1 MIDKQVPDFR
11 SAIDGLR
18 SGDTIMV
25 SGFGGAG
32 MPRGLVAAVLELA
45 PRDLVVIS
53 NNAGFTTGDI
63 SDWLSAG
70 LVRKMIC
77 SYPRSSKTFVRLYR
91 EGRLELELNPQG
103 TLVERMRAA
112 GVGLGGILSPVSAG
126 TLLGEGKPVHTV
138 DGRDYVL
145 ETPLKADFAIL
156 RAKRADRLG
165 NLTYNKT
172 ARNFGPV
179 MAMAARTVVAEVDEV
194 VEAGGIDP
202 EIVVTPGVLVDRV
215 VIGRPQHAAEVRA

>member
-1 MIDKQVPDFR
+1 MIDKEVAGFR
-11 SAIDGLR
+11 DAVDGLK
-18 SGDTIMV
+18 SGSTVLV

-32 MPRGLVAAVLELA
+32 MPRGLVAAILDLA
-45 PRDLVVIS
+45 PRDLTVVS
-53 NNAGFTTGDI
+53 NNCGFGPGDI
-63 SDWLSAG
+63 SDWLAAG

-77 SYPRSSKTFVRLYR
+77 SYPRTSTTFVKLYR
-91 EGRLELELNPQG
+91 EGRVELELNPQG

-112 GVGLGGILSPVSAG
+112 GVGLGGILSPVSVG
-126 TLLGEGKPVHTV
+126 TLLAAGKPVQTI

-145 ETPLKADFAIL
+145 ERPLHGDFAIL
-156 RAKRADRLG
+156 RAARADRRG

-179 MAMAARTVVAEVDEV
+179 MAMAARFVVAEVDEV

-202 EIVVTPGVLVDRV
+202 EAVVTPGVLVDRV
-215 VIGRPQHAAEVRA
+215 VGQRSIHL

>member
-1 MIDKQVPDFR
+1 MIDKEVPD
-11 SAIDGLR
+11 AMAALDGLS
-18 SGDTIMV
+18 SGHTIMV

-32 MPRGLVAAVLELA
+32 MPRGLVAAVLKLA
-45 PRDLVVIS
+45 PKDLTVIS

-77 SYPRSSKTFVRLYR
+77 SYPRSSKTFVKLYR

-112 GVGLGGILSPVSAG
+112 GVGLGGILNPVSAG
-126 TLLGEGKPVHTV
+126 TLLGKGKPVHTIE
-138 DGRDYVL
+138 GKDYVL
-145 ETPLKADFAIL
+145 ETPLRADFAIL
-156 RAKRADRLG
+156 RAKRADRMG

-194 VEAGGIDP
+194 VENGGIDP
-202 EIVVTPGVLVDRV
+202 EVVVTPGVLVDRV
-215 VIGRPQHAAEVRA
+215 IVGGRA